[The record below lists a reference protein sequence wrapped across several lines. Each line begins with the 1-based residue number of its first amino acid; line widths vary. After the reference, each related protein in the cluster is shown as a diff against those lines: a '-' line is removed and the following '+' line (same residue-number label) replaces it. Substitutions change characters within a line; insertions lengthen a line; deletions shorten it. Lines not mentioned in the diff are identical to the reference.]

1 MVVQGIITGIII
13 GGILSL
19 PVMGVA
25 LIYGVTGILNY
36 AIATVGV
43 FGAFVVWQLLP
54 YGILPAILGGILTSF
69 LIGYGLQQ
77 FLLNPLIKRK
87 GNDLTLFFI
96 ITFGIATILSGLI
109 KVLFPRPTI
118 SFEFQSLGI
127 LHIASIAVSIN
138 RVIAIAT
145 AVGILLLMRFFEKT
159 TKTGKSWVGTSQ
171 NLKMAKLVGVNVEF
185 VFSLVSAIGCTLGFI
200 GAFFWGTLYNLT
212 LTTGWD
218 LCFLGYIIA
227 IVGGIGNIWGGM
239 ISALIMGIIISFT
252 GYWLSGM
259 WQSVLLYGIFFL
271 VLVIAPKGILGSERS
286 I

>member
-118 SFEFQSLGI
+118 SFEFQSHRI
-127 LHIASIAVSIN
+127 LHIASIAVGIN
-138 RVIAIAT
+138 RVIAIAI

-286 I
+286 V

>member
-77 FLLNPLIKRK
+77 FLLNPLIKRR

-118 SFEFQSLGI
+118 SFEFQSHSI
-127 LHIASIAVSIN
+127 LHIASIAVDIN
-138 RVIAIAT
+138 RVIAIAI

-159 TKTGKSWVGTSQ
+159 TKTGKSWLGTSQ

-218 LCFLGYIIA
+218 LCFLGYIIV

-239 ISALIMGIIISFT
+239 VSALIMGIIISFT

-286 I
+286 V

>member
-36 AIATVGV
+36 AIGNIGV
-43 FGAFVVWQLLP
+43 FGAFVAWQLLP

-127 LHIASIAVSIN
+127 LHIGSIAVGSN
-138 RVIAIAT
+138 RVIAIAI
-145 AVGILLLMRFFEKT
+145 AVGILLLMHFFEKM

-171 NLKMAKLVGVNVEF
+171 NLKMAKLIGINVEF

-227 IVGGIGNIWGGM
+227 IVGGIGNIYGGM
-239 ISALIMGIIISFT
+239 ISALIMGIIISFA

>member
-1 MVVQGIITGIII
+1 MVMQGIITGIII

-25 LIYGVTGILNY
+25 LIYGVIGILNY

-43 FGAFVVWQLLP
+43 FGAFVAWQLLP

-127 LHIASIAVSIN
+127 LHIASIAVGSN
-138 RVIAIAT
+138 RVIAIAI
-145 AVGILLLMRFFEKT
+145 AVSILFLMHFFEKT

-171 NLKMAKLVGVNVEF
+171 NLKMAKLVGINVEF

-212 LTTGWD
+212 VATGWD

-227 IVGGIGNIWGGM
+227 IVGGIGNIRGGM
-239 ISALIMGIIISFT
+239 ISALIMGIIISFA

-259 WQSVLLYGIFFL
+259 WQSVLLYGILFL
-271 VLVIAPKGILGSERS
+271 VLAIAPKGILGSERS

>member
-145 AVGILLLMRFFEKT
+145 AVGILLLMHFFEKT

-286 I
+286 V

>member
-25 LIYGVTGILNY
+25 LIYGVIGILNY

-43 FGAFVVWQLLP
+43 FGAFVAWQLLP
-54 YGILPAILGGILTSF
+54 YGILPAILGGIFTSF

-127 LHIASIAVSIN
+127 LHIASIAVGIN
-138 RVIAIAT
+138 RVIAIAI

-171 NLKMAKLVGVNVEF
+171 NLKMAKLVGINVEF

-239 ISALIMGIIISFT
+239 ISALIMGIIISFA

>member
-25 LIYGVTGILNY
+25 LIYGVIGILNY

-43 FGAFVVWQLLP
+43 FGAFVAWQLLP

-127 LHIASIAVSIN
+127 LHIASIAVGSN
-138 RVIAIAT
+138 RVIAIAI
-145 AVGILLLMRFFEKT
+145 AVGILFLMHFFEKT

-171 NLKMAKLVGVNVEF
+171 NLKMAKLVGINVEF

>member
-145 AVGILLLMRFFEKT
+145 AVGILLLMHFFEKT

-271 VLVIAPKGILGSERS
+271 VLVISPKGILGSERS